1 MQGDSGLFPVRC
13 VRLYDA
19 PRAVIRRVPIV
30 YNAPVFSP
38 AWINYMYSCIES
50 ASNRHV
56 EGRPALGLGRICML
70 IALLIAGP
78 AFAEGD
84 AASGQGKVAI
94 CSACHGADG
103 NSILGMYPSLAG
115 QNERYLVKQMREL
128 KSGIRPAPMMTGMM
142 NTLGDQDIEDVAAF
156 YASQASK
163 VGGAKADLVPLGE
176 QIYRAGIARKK
187 ITACTACHS
196 PTGNGNSAAGF
207 PTLAGQWPEYTA
219 VQLKAFRTGE
229 RSNDGDARMMRD
241 VAMDLSDPEIEA
253 LASYIH
259 GLH

>member
-128 KSGIRPAPMMTGMM
+128 KSGIRPAPMMTGVM

-163 VGGAKADLVPLGE
+163 VGGAKADLVP
-176 QIYRAGIARKK
+176 
-187 ITACTACHS
+187 
-196 PTGNGNSAAGF
+196 
-207 PTLAGQWPEYTA
+207 LAGQWPEYTA